1 MQYNIKVTVT
11 KGVKDTEKKDRPSGV
26 KTLQQFMVNKNFENE
41 ATVKEIKDFAKTTQI
56 KNYTDEEINGAV
68 LMLNGEP
75 ATDDNATVKVH
86 TNMNYVL
93 NLK

>member
-11 KGVKDTEKKDRPSGV
+11 KGVKNTEKMSQQSKV
-26 KTLQQFMVNKNFENE
+26 ETIQQFMVNKNFENE
-41 ATVKEIKDFAKTTQI
+41 ATVKEIKDVAKTTQI
-56 KNYTDEEINGAV
+56 KSYTDEEINGAV

-86 TNMNYVL
+86 TNMN
-93 NLK
+93 